1 MHLLKPQN
9 VVVEIKVTHIGGNR
23 SQTTVT
29 STLTL
34 LADLAG

>member
-9 VVVEIKVTHIGGNR
+9 VPVETKVTHIGGNR

-29 STLTL
+29 FTLTW